1 VFVPFPPG
9 GGTDIIARE
18 VTQRVST
25 ATGWTFVI
33 ENRPGAGGMLGVDA
47 VAKAQPDGYLLAIG
61 VMGALSINTSL
72 QEKMPY
78 DAVRDLAPVGMLAV
92 QPFVMT
98 APASAPFN
106 SIRDVVT
113 MARAEPDRLSIGYGG
128 NGTAMHLTALLFNH
142 EARLNIQLV
151 PYRGSALVM
160 SDVAAGHIP
169 LGVSDITSGL
179 SMIRSGHV
187 KPLAVSSAA
196 RFAPLPEVPTFAE
209 AALPG
214 YESSGWFG
222 VVAPAGTPPQV
233 IALLNEA
240 IVDALG
246 DPATV
251 ERLRA
256 VGVEPAPTSPEEFGR
271 VIESD
276 IVKWR
281 RVIADAGIKPN

>member
-1 VFVPFPPG
+1 
-9 GGTDIIARE
+9 
-18 VTQRVST
+18 
-25 ATGWTFVI
+25 VI

-78 DAVRDLAPVGMLAV
+78 DAVKDLAPVALLAA

-98 APASAPFN
+98 AAATAPLN
-106 SIRDVVT
+106 SVRDVVAT
-113 MARAEPDRLSIGYGG
+113 ARSTPDRLSIGYGG

-142 EARLNIQLV
+142 EAGLDIQLV

-179 SMIRSGHV
+179 SMIRAGLV
-187 KPLAVSSAA
+187 KPLAVSSAT
-196 RFAPLPEVPTFAE
+196 RFAALPDVPTFAE

-214 YESSGWFG
+214 YDSSGWFG
-222 VVAPAGTPPQV
+222 VVAPSGTPPQI
-233 IALLNEA
+233 IAILNEA
-240 IVDALG
+240 IVGALR
-246 DPATV
+246 DPATI

-256 VGVEPAPTSPEEFGR
+256 VGVEPAPTTPGEFGR
-271 VIESD
+271 LIESD
-276 IVKWR
+276 IVKWA
-281 RVIADAGIKPN
+281 RVIAHAGIKPN